1 MPSFLGMNAISK
13 EVSGPNA
20 IAKHSLLSDQ
30 PMESP
35 PKRPKSSEGKTSAN
49 EQVSVR
55 PWRQWQRLVLAA
67 VVLSPT

>member
-1 MPSFLGMNAISK
+1 MNSVVFLFKLPLVLSAPLFPGMNAISK

-30 PMESP
+30 QMESL

-55 PWRQWQRLVLAA
+55 P
-67 VVLSPT
+67 